1 VKETI
6 RYTANGAAKL
16 EYSRMM
22 KPNLRENPL
31 QFLSLTFQLEQPF
44 LGYELGTLPANQK
57 VLISGGP
64 FVSVKFVGGTI
75 FCRLKTKFSVILAM

>member
-1 VKETI
+1 
-6 RYTANGAAKL
+6 
-16 EYSRMM
+16 MM

-57 VLISGGP
+57 VLDHFRQPIC
-64 FVSVKFVGGTI
+64 
-75 FCRLKTKFSVILAM
+75 FCQICWRYDLLPS